1 MSWTKTLSFV
11 AVLAFLGLGVVSLG
25 RAEDAKSIDEEG
37 FIKEWLLL
45 APIPLAEGE
54 ETGAANDKE
63 QIKDEAKLAP
73 KDGDKVKVGETELTW
88 KKHTATEYF
97 FDFNAFVGKETER
110 AVGYAVT
117 YVVCED
123 DVKHVSLKI
132 GSDDQCKV
140 YLNGKEVGKVADE
153 RATDKDQ
160 NSYDGLALKKGSNVL
175 VFKVVNASQE
185 WSGCARFTDK
195 EGKPLKGLKVE
206 LKK

>member
-1 MSWTKTLSFV
+1 MSWVKAVGFLFV
-11 AVLAFLGLGVVSLG
+11 LVAGVSLG
-25 RAEDAKSIDEEG
+25 RADEVPGVDDEG

-54 ETGAANDKE
+54 EPAAAIDKS

-73 KDGDKVKVGETELTW
+73 KDGDKIKVGDAELVW
-88 KKHTATEYF
+88 KKYVAKEYF
-97 FDFNAFVGKETER
+97 FNFNDFLGKETER

-117 YVVCED
+117 YVACENEL
-123 DVKHVSLKI
+123 KEVSLKI

-140 YLNGKEVGKVADE
+140 YLNGKEVGKVTDE

-195 EGKPLKGLKVE
+195 DGKPLKGLKVE